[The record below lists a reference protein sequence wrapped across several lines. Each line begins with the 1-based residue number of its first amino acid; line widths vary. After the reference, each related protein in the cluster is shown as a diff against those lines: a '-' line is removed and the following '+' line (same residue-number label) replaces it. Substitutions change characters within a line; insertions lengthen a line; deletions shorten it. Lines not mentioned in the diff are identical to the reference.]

1 MNRIGISETEKL
13 HITISDAI
21 SVAELAEWLIKT
33 EVDRVVILA
42 PESTANRLEQSF
54 PLNSK
59 FKEILEQHTATFY
72 AIADTPLPTAIIDEE
87 NVYYYVRMGEI
98 EKFVKLSSNDATAI
112 FTKEFDSLLESAY
125 CVEIDVPAWSELL
138 TKLESIVGS
147 QTRSEFEQLIEAAQ
161 LEEMNSLDAVSVALI
176 AAAQSGALTYDL
188 GKWAEEVGVASK
200 ATISRR
206 KTALE
211 EDGIIYTENVPVEV
225 GRPRQ
230 RLLLADQ
237 VSAVRIENSEVDVSK
252 STANDTQSKQDGL
265 ESYSPSEQENQQR
278 ASEEDDLIG
287 IIEQEIQEIIS
298 SE

>member
-1 MNRIGISETEKL
+1 MNRIGNSETEEL
-13 HITISDAI
+13 QITISDAI
-21 SVAELAEWLIKT
+21 SVAELAEWLIQT
-33 EVDRVVILA
+33 DVDRVVILA

-87 NVYYYVRMGEI
+87 NVYYYARMGEI
-98 EKFVKLSSNDATAI
+98 KKFVKLSSNGASAI

-125 CVEIDVPAWSELL
+125 RVEIDIPAWSELL
-138 TKLESIVGS
+138 IKLESIVGQ
-147 QTRSEFEQLIEAAQ
+147 QTRLEFEQLIEAAQ

-188 GKWAEEVGVASK
+188 GKWAQEVGVASK

-211 EDGIIYTENVPVEV
+211 DDGIIYTEKVPVEV